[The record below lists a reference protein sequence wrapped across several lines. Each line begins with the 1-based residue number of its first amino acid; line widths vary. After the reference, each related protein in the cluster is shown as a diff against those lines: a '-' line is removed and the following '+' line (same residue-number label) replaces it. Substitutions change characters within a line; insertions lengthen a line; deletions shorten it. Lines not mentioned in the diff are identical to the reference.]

1 MTTTEEKLLELL
13 NGLYKELRD
22 DNHVDPQRVLVFE
35 EAEGNVEA
43 VELFELPLRYPV
55 GPGGRWSDHDLGELL
70 KDKAVLYRQSLVAHE
85 ISDEDPTAEPACGTV
100 VLVLS
105 ATTTA
110 PYRRLSVK
118 ARIEA
123 GH

>member
-13 NGLYKELRD
+13 DGTCKELRD
-22 DNHVDPQRVLVFE
+22 DNHVDPYRVLIFDEV
-35 EAEGNVEA
+35 AATVEA
-43 VELFELPLRYPV
+43 VELIELPLLYPV
-55 GPGGRWSDHDLGELL
+55 GPGGRWSAHDLGELL

-100 VLVLS
+100 VLVVP
-105 ATTTA
+105 AETA
-110 PYRRLSVK
+110 LPYRRLSVK

-123 GH
+123 EN